1 MRQSQL
7 CRNRLVMKDD
17 TMTPRE
23 YVDEIVRPNLADLES
38 DECNPRHA
46 LNAVHAVDALAARI
60 YVAAGGRDVTGA

>member
-23 YVDEIVRPNLADLES
+23 YVDEIVSPNLADLER
-38 DECNPRHA
+38 DEGNLRYA
-46 LNAVHAVDALAARI
+46 LTFLEEEMAHRGL
-60 YVAAGGRDVTGA
+60 